1 MASPSEKLAES
12 LEALKELQDRDIVAV
27 RSADL
32 SRTHRERLSKNGF
45 LQEVMKGWYIPSDPE
60 EQRGESTRWY
70 ASFWDFCAA
79 YLEERFGKKWCLS
92 PEQSLFLHAGN
103 RTVPQQLLVRAPK
116 GGNKPTNLPHNTSLF
131 DIKLDLPEEDNRE
144 QSNKLRIYT
153 LPASLVFTG
162 PGLFRHNS
170 TDARA
175 ALAMIQ
181 DASDVLAILLDGGH
195 SKIAGRLAGAFRNI
209 GRDKIA
215 NEIIDTMKKAGYD
228 VREDDPF
235 EEQAPFAVGA
245 REPSPYVTRVKLMWH
260 AMREEVIDNFPEAP
274 KKKTNIDAY
283 MRHVEEI
290 YVTDAYHS
298 LSIEGY
304 RVNAEL
310 IERVRSGAWDPDN
323 EEEDRKERNALA
335 ARGYHEAFEAVTQSV
350 RKVLDGENPGEVADN
365 DHSTWYRE
373 LFAPSVNAGIV
384 KAADLAGYR
393 NGPVFIRKS
402 MHVPPSREAVRDMMP
417 LLFELL
423 REETNPA
430 VRVVLGH
437 FVFVYIHPY
446 IDGNGRMGRF
456 LMNVML
462 ASGGYPWTIIPVQK
476 RNDYMQSLEAASVHQ
491 DIKPFTE
498 FLATLVTD
506 NIEGKP
512 GPKVPAD

>member
-1 MASPSEKLAES
+1 MANPSEKLAES
-12 LEALKELQDRDIVAV
+12 LEALRELQDRDIVAV

-32 SRTHRERLSKNGF
+32 SRTHRERLLKNGF
-45 LQEVMKGWYIPSDPE
+45 LQEVMKGWYVPSDPE
-60 EQRGESTRWY
+60 EQRGESTGWY
-70 ASFWDFCAA
+70 ASFWDFCSA
-79 YLEERFGKKWCLS
+79 YLEERFGKEWCLS

-116 GGNKPTNLPHNTSLF
+116 GGNKPTSLPHNTSLM
-131 DIKLDLPEEDNRE
+131 DVKLTLPEEEHRE

-162 PGLFRHNS
+162 PGLFRQNS

-181 DASDVLAILLDGGH
+181 DASEVLAILLNGGH
-195 SKIAGRLAGAFRNI
+195 SRIAGRLAGAFRNI

-228 VREDDPF
+228 VRENDPF
-235 EEQAPFAVGA
+235 EEQAPFAVGT

-260 AMREEVIDNFPEAP
+260 AMREEVTEIFPDAP

-283 MRHVEEI
+283 MKHVGQI

-304 RVNAEL
+304 RVSAEL
-310 IERVRSGAWDPDN
+310 IERVRTGAWNPDN
-323 EEEDRKERNALA
+323 NEKDREQTNALA
-335 ARGYHEAFEAVTQSV
+335 ARGYHEAFEVVTQSV
-350 RKVLDGENPGEVADN
+350 RNVLDGQNAGEVADN

-373 LFAPSVNAGIV
+373 LFAPSITAGIL
-384 KAADLAGYR
+384 KASDLAGYR
-393 NGPVFIRKS
+393 NGPVYIRKS
-402 MHVPPSREAVRDMMP
+402 MHVTPSREAVRDMMP

-430 VRVVLGH
+430 VRIVLGH

-491 DIKPFTE
+491 NVKPFTE

-512 GPKVPAD
+512 GPKVPTG

>member
-12 LEALKELQDRDIVAV
+12 LEALKELQDRDTVAV

-45 LQEVMKGWYIPSDPE
+45 LQDVMKGWYIPSDPE
-60 EQRGESTRWY
+60 EQRGESTEWY
-70 ASFWDFCAA
+70 ASFWDFCSA
-79 YLEERFGKKWCLS
+79 YLEERFGKDWCLS

-116 GGNKPTNLPHNTSLF
+116 GGNKPTKLPHNTSLL
-131 DIKLDLPEEDNRE
+131 DIKLELPEEDHRE

-162 PGLFRHNS
+162 PGLFSRNS

-195 SKIAGRLAGAFRNI
+195 SRIAGRIAGAFRNI

-228 VREDDPF
+228 VRENDPF

-260 AMREEVIDNFPEAP
+260 AMREKVIDIFPEAP
-274 KKKTNIDAY
+274 KKKTDIDAY
-283 MRHVEEI
+283 MKHVEEI

-304 RVNAEL
+304 RVSAEL
-310 IERVRSGAWDPDN
+310 IERVRSGAWNPDN
-323 EEEDRKERNALA
+323 NEKDREQIDALA
-335 ARGYHEAFEAVTQSV
+335 ARGYHEAFEAVSQSV
-350 RKVLDGENPGEVADN
+350 RKVLDGQNAGEAADN

-373 LFAPSVNAGIV
+373 LFAPSITAGILKV
-384 KAADLAGYR
+384 SDLAGYR

-402 MHVPPSREAVRDMMP
+402 KHVPPSKEAVRDMMP

-430 VRVVLGH
+430 VRIVLGH

-446 IDGNGRMGRF
+446 IDGNGRIGRF

-491 DIKPFTE
+491 DIKPFTQ

-506 NIEGKP
+506 NMEGKP
-512 GPKVPAD
+512 GPKVPAG